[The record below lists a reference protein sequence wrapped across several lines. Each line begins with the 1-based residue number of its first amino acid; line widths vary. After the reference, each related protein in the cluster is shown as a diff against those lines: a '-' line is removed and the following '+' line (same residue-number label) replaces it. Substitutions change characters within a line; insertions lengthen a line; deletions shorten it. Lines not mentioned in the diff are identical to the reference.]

1 MLNIKTTHKPIKNYY
16 AELKQFTKLGAQHE
30 GAVRVAFQTLLQYY
44 CGQRN
49 LTLICEK
56 TRTTPNGNHIRID
69 GEIVTDFGLIFGHWE
84 AKDLLDDLPAEA
96 QGKFATGYPAKNII
110 FQTPHRAI
118 LYQNGALAL
127 DVDITEPR
135 DLIQLLETFFA
146 YTEENLAE
154 WDAAVN
160 TFQDTIPQLGAKLEA
175 LIQTERQNTPEFRE
189 AFAHFHQ
196 QCRDAINPNLAE
208 TEVERMLAQHL
219 LTERIFR
226 TVFDNPDFTNRNII
240 AREIEKVIRVLTQHA
255 LNRNQFLKSL
265 DGFYEAVE
273 NTARTLTDYSQKQEF
288 LNTLYQRFFQDFSV
302 KDADRHG
309 VVYTP
314 QPIVDFMVNSVQHL
328 LKTHFGKSLADT
340 GVHIIDPFVGTGN
353 FIVRLM
359 QDIPGIALDKKYK
372 GELHCNEVM
381 LLPYYI
387 ATMNIEHA
395 YFEKM
400 GRYEPFKHICFVD
413 TFDTFGLMDAPN
425 QTGEFAYFTPENTL
439 RVREQKD
446 TPMFVVIGNPPYNAG
461 QQNEN
466 DNNQNRQH
474 EAVDNRVRATY
485 VAASTAQLKN
495 KLYDPYVKSLRW
507 ASDKIGP
514 EGIIALITNNSF
526 IEAKQFDGLRQCLA
540 EEFDT
545 LYLLDLGGN
554 IERKRHPGD
563 SNVFGIK
570 VGVSINLFVKTGENR
585 EGKARL
591 LYHDAT
597 AELSKSDT
605 FQFLEETAHVGNV
618 KWRELQP
625 NARQMWL
632 TEGLCSDFETLL
644 PMGTKAAKAAK
655 GDVEG
660 TLFKTYSLGVI
671 TARDAWAYHFHQ
683 ETLAANMARMIEFY
697 NAETSRWERRTDRQI
712 AVNNFVNTERAQIK
726 WTDRLKAALE
736 KGTRVEFSPEKIRT
750 SLYRPFTKMHLY
762 FDRLMNQRVYVMPSI
777 FPTSEMENRVIC
789 VTGPGSSQPSH
800 VLMTDVIPN
809 VHLTGDSQCFPF
821 YVYDEDG
828 TNRRENITDW
838 ALGHFRTHYGDE
850 TISKWD
856 IFHYNYALLHH
867 PEYRETY
874 QVNLKHDL
882 PHLPFAPDFW
892 GFVNIGRQLADL
904 HVNYEALDVMPKL
917 IETPPLNWHVE
928 KMELSADKTQLH
940 YNDSL
945 TVVDIPAAVFD
956 YRLGR
961 RSALEWLIDRYRVKP
976 DPNGSGIVS
985 DPNGADAQYIVR
997 LVGQVMHV
1005 SQETVRLV
1013 GELPPLLASD
1023 EERPPSP

>member
-1 MLNIKTTHKPIKNYY
+1 MLNIKPTHKPITTYY
-16 AELKQFTKLGAQHE
+16 AELRQYTNLGAQHE
-30 GAVRVAFQTLLQYY
+30 GAVRVAFQNLLQHYATLR
-44 CGQRN
+44 G

-56 TRTTPNGNHIRID
+56 TRTTPNGNNIRID

-84 AKDLLDDLPAEA
+84 AKDLLDELSTEA
-96 QGKFATGYPAKNII
+96 QQKLTTGYPAKNII

-118 LYQNGALAL
+118 LYQNGALVL
-127 DVDITEPR
+127 DLDITER
-135 DLIQLLETFFA
+135 QNLIHLLQTFFA

-154 WDAAVN
+154 WDAAVD
-160 TFQDTIPQLGAKLEA
+160 TFQDTIPELGAKLET
-175 LIQTERQNTPEFRE
+175 LIQTERQNTAAFRE

-208 TEVERMLAQHL
+208 AEVERMLAQHL
-219 LTERIFR
+219 MTERIFR
-226 TVFDNPDFTNRNII
+226 TVFNNPDFTRRNII
-240 AREIEKVIRVLTQHA
+240 AREIETVIDVLTRYA
-255 LNRNQFLKSL
+255 FDRDQFFRDLKP
-265 DGFYEAVE
+265 FYDAIE
-273 NTARTLTDYSQKQEF
+273 NTARTLTDFSQKQDF
-288 LNTLYQRFFQDFSV
+288 LNTLYQRFFQDFST

-314 QPIVDFMVNSVQHL
+314 QPIVDFMVTSVQHL

-387 ATMNIEHA
+387 ASMNIEHA
-395 YFEKM
+395 YYEKM

-425 QTGEFAYFTPENTL
+425 QTGHFAFLTAENTL
-439 RVREQKD
+439 RVQEQKD
-446 TPMFVVIGNPPYNAG
+446 TPMFVVIGNPPYNAR
-461 QQNEN
+461 QANEN
-466 DNNQNRQH
+466 DNNQNRPH
-474 EAVDNRVRATY
+474 EAVDNRVRDTY
-485 VAASTAQLKN
+485 VAASHAQTRN
-495 KLYDPYVKSLRW
+495 KVYDPYVKSLRW

-514 EGIIALITNNSF
+514 EGIIAFITNNSF
-526 IEAKQFDGLRQCLA
+526 IDARQFDGLRQCLV

-545 LYLLDLGGN
+545 LYLLNLGGN
-554 IERKRHPGD
+554 IRKGQPGD
-563 SNVFGIK
+563 SNVFGIQ
-570 VGVSINLFVKTGENR
+570 VGVSINFLVKTKKHTG
-585 EGKARL
+585 ASQI
-591 LYHDAT
+591 LYNEET
-597 AELSKSDT
+597 AEVPKERT
-605 FQFLEETAHVGNV
+605 FQFLADCAHVGNV
-618 KWRELQP
+618 TWRELQP

-632 TEGLCSDFETLL
+632 TEGLRDDFETFI

-655 GDVEG
+655 GETEG

-671 TARDAWAYHFHQ
+671 TSRDAWVYNFK
-683 ETLAANMARMIEFY
+683 ETALKENMTRMIEFY
-697 NAETSRWERRTDRQI
+697 NAEVGRWERRTDLQI
-712 AVNNFVNTERAQIK
+712 SVNDFVNTDRTNIK

-736 KGTRVEFSPEKIRT
+736 KGTQVEFSPEKIRA
-750 SLYRPFTKMHLY
+750 SLERPFTKKHLY

-777 FPTSEMENRVIC
+777 FPTSEAEQENRVLC
-789 VTGPGSSQPSH
+789 VKAPGSHHPFH
-800 VLMTDVIPN
+800 VLMTDVIPD

-821 YVYDEDG
+821 YTYDEDG

-838 ALGHFRTHYGDE
+838 ALSQFRAHYADD
-850 TISKWD
+850 TITKWD

-882 PHLPFAPDFW
+882 PHIPLAPDFW
-892 GFVNIGRQLADL
+892 RFVEIGRQLADL
-904 HVNYEALDVMPKL
+904 HVNYETLDVLPNL
-917 IETPPLNWHVE
+917 IETPPLNWRVE
-928 KMELSADKTQLH
+928 KMALSKDKTSLR
-940 YNDSL
+940 YNESL
-945 TVVDIPAAVFD
+945 TVADIPPEVFD
-956 YRLGR
+956 YRLGT

-976 DPNGSGIVS
+976 DPNGSGIVA

-1005 SQETVRLV
+1005 SVETVRLV
-1013 GELPPLLASD
+1013 GELPRLFS
-1023 EERPPSP
+1023 

>member
-1 MLNIKTTHKPIKNYY
+1 MLNIKPTHKPITTYY
-16 AELKQFTKLGAQHE
+16 AELRQYTKLGAQHE
-30 GAVRVAFQTLLQYY
+30 GAVRVAFQNLLQHYATLR
-44 CGQRN
+44 G

-84 AKDLLDDLPAEA
+84 AKDLLDELPTEA
-96 QGKFATGYPAKNII
+96 QQKLTTGYPAKNII

-118 LYQNGALAL
+118 LYQNGTLVL
-127 DVDITEPR
+127 DLDITER
-135 DLIQLLETFFA
+135 QNLIHLLQTFFA

-154 WDAAVN
+154 WDAAVD
-160 TFQDTIPQLGAKLEA
+160 TFQDTIPELGARLET
-175 LIQTERQNTPEFRE
+175 LIQTERQHTPAFRE

-208 TEVERMLAQHL
+208 AEVERMLAQHL
-219 LTERIFR
+219 MTERIFA
-226 TVFDNPDFTNRNII
+226 TVFNNRDFTRRNII
-240 AREIEKVIRVLTQHA
+240 AREIETVIDVLTQYA
-255 LNRNQFLKSL
+255 FDR
-265 DGFYEAVE
+265 DGFFKDLNPFYAAVE
-273 NTARTLTDYSQKQEF
+273 RTAANLTDFSQKQEF

-314 QPIVDFMVNSVQHL
+314 QPIVDFMVNSVQHI

-387 ATMNIEHA
+387 ASMNIEHA
-395 YFEKM
+395 YYEKM

-425 QTGEFAYFTPENTL
+425 QTGNFAFLTAENTL
-439 RVREQKD
+439 RVQEQKD

-461 QQNEN
+461 QANEN
-466 DNNQNRQH
+466 DNNKNRPH

-485 VAASTAQLKN
+485 AAASTAQLKN

-526 IEAKQFDGLRQCLA
+526 LDAEMFDGMRQCLV

-545 LYLLDLGGN
+545 LYLLNLGGN
-554 IERKRHPGD
+554 IRKGQPGD
-563 SNVFGIK
+563 SNVFGIQ
-570 VGVSINLFVKTGENR
+570 VGVSINFLVKTGQPR
-585 EGKARL
+585 EGKARIC
-591 LYHDAT
+591 YNDET
-597 AELSKSDT
+597 AEVPKERT
-605 FQFLEETAHVGNV
+605 FQFLAERAHVGNV
-618 KWRELQP
+618 TWRELQP

-632 TEGLCSDFETLL
+632 TEGLRPEFDTFL
-644 PMGTKAAKAAK
+644 PMGTKAAKASKDSA
-655 GDVEG
+655 VG
-660 TLFKTYSLGVI
+660 TIFKDYRLGI
-671 TARDAWAYHFHQ
+671 STNRDAWVYNFQPASLEENIHRTLRAYNLCVLEWQ
-683 ETLAANMARMIEFY
+683 ETASQSGITVDEFAAQH
-697 NAETSRWERRTDRQI
+697 TCD
-712 AVNNFVNTERAQIK
+712 IK
-726 WTDRLKAALE
+726 WSRDLKAKLKRGRRA
-736 KGTRVEFSPEKIRT
+736 EFAASKLRT
-750 SLYRPFTKMHLY
+750 SLYRPFTKAHLF
-762 FDRLMNQRVYVMPSI
+762 FDSVLTDRIAGFPQI
-777 FPTSEMENRVIC
+777 FPTPETEQENRVIC
-789 VTGPGSSQPSH
+789 VPSTGAR
-800 VLMTDVIPN
+800 TDFWCFLSNVIPN
-809 VHLTGDSQCFPF
+809 LTLTGTDGNQCFPF
-821 YVYDEDG
+821 YLYDEDG
-828 TNRRENITDW
+828 SNRRENITDW
-838 ALGHFRTHYGDE
+838 ALSHFRAHYADE
-850 TISKWD
+850 TITKWD

-882 PHLPFAPDFW
+882 PHIPFAPEFW
-892 GFVNIGRQLADL
+892 EFVEIGRALADL
-904 HVNYEALDVMPKL
+904 HVNYETLDVLPNL

-928 KMELSADKTQLH
+928 KMALSKDKTSLR
-940 YNDSL
+940 YNESL
-945 TVVDIPAAVFD
+945 TVVDIPSEVFD
-956 YRLGR
+956 YRLGT

-976 DPNGSGIVS
+976 DPNGSGIIA
-985 DPNGADAQYIVR
+985 DPNVEDAQYIVR

-1005 SQETVRLV
+1005 SVKTVRLV
-1013 GELPPLLASD
+1013 GELSPLFS
-1023 EERPPSP
+1023 

>member
-1 MLNIKTTHKPIKNYY
+1 MLNIKPTHKPITTYY
-16 AELKQFTKLGAQHE
+16 AELRQYTKLGAQHE
-30 GAVRVAFQTLLQYY
+30 GAVRVAFQNLLQHYATLR
-44 CGQRN
+44 G

-84 AKDLLDDLPAEA
+84 AKDLLDELSAET
-96 QGKFATGYPAKNII
+96 QQKLTTGYPAKNII

-118 LYQNGALAL
+118 LYQNGALVL
-127 DVDITEPR
+127 DLDITDR
-135 DLIQLLETFFA
+135 QNLIHLLQTFFA

-160 TFQDTIPQLGAKLEA
+160 TFQDTIPELGARLET
-175 LIQTERQNTPEFRE
+175 LIQTERQNTPAFRE

-208 TEVERMLAQHL
+208 AEVERMLAQHL
-219 LTERIFR
+219 MTERIFR
-226 TVFDNPDFTNRNII
+226 TVFDNPDFTRRNVI
-240 AREIEKVIRVLTQHA
+240 AREIEKVIDVLTQHA
-255 LNRNQFLKSL
+255 LNRTQFFRELQP
-265 DGFYEAVE
+265 FYEAIE
-273 NTARTLTDYSQKQEF
+273 KTASTLTDVSQKQDF

-314 QPIVDFMVNSVQHL
+314 QPIVDFMVNSVQHI

-387 ATMNIEHA
+387 ASMNIEHA
-395 YFEKM
+395 YYEKM

-425 QTGEFAYFTPENTL
+425 QTGNFTFLTAENTL
-439 RVREQKD
+439 RVQEQKD

-461 QQNEN
+461 QANEN
-466 DNNQNRQH
+466 DNNQNRPH

-485 VAASTAQLKN
+485 AAASSAQMKN

-526 IEAKQFDGLRQCLA
+526 IDAKQFDGLRQCLA

-545 LYLLDLGGN
+545 LYLLNLGGN
-554 IERKRHPGD
+554 IRKGQPGD
-563 SNVFGIK
+563 SNVFGIQ
-570 VGVSINLFVKTGENR
+570 VGVSINFLVKTGQPR
-585 EGKARL
+585 EGKARIC
-591 LYHDAT
+591 YNDET
-597 AELSKSDT
+597 AEVRKERT
-605 FQFLEETAHVGNV
+605 FQFLADCAHVGNV
-618 KWRELQP
+618 TWRELQP

-632 TEGLCSDFETLL
+632 TEGLRDDFETFI
-644 PMGTKAAKAAK
+644 PMGTKAAKATK
-655 GDVEG
+655 GEAEG
-660 TLFKTYSLGVI
+660 TIFKTYSLGAS
-671 TARDAWAYHFHQ
+671 TNRDAWAYDFSP
-683 ETLAANMARMIEFY
+683 EKLTENMTRMIEFY

-712 AVNNFVNTERAQIK
+712 SVNDFVSPERRKIK
-726 WTDRLKAALE
+726 WTARLKAAVE
-736 KGTRVEFSPEKIRT
+736 KGTQVEFSPEKIRL
-750 SLYRPFTKMHLY
+750 SLYRPFTKSHLY
-762 FDRLMNQRVYVMPSI
+762 FDRLMNQRVHVFPSI
-777 FPTSEMENRVIC
+777 FPTPETEQENRVIC
-789 VTGPGSSQPSH
+789 VSGIASNKPFQTLI
-800 VLMTDVIPN
+800 VDKIPCID
-809 VHLTGDSQCFPF
+809 LLEKTQCFPF
-821 YVYDEDG
+821 YLYDEDG

-838 ALGHFRTHYGDE
+838 ALSHFRAHYVND
-850 TISKWD
+850 TITKWD
-856 IFHYNYALLHH
+856 IFHYTYAVLHH

-882 PHLPFAPDFW
+882 PHIPFAPEFW
-892 GFVNIGRQLADL
+892 QFVEIGRALADL
-904 HVNYEALDVMPKL
+904 HVNYEDFDVMPKVV
-917 IETPPLNWHVE
+917 ETPPLNWRVE
-928 KMELSADKTQLH
+928 KMTLSKDKTSLR
-940 YNDSL
+940 YNESL
-945 TVVDIPAAVFD
+945 TVADIPSEVFD
-956 YRLGR
+956 YRLGT
-961 RSALEWLIDRYRVKP
+961 RSALEWIIDRYRVKP
-976 DPNGSGIVS
+976 DPNGSGIVA
-985 DPNGADAQYIVR
+985 DPNGVDAQYIVR

-1005 SQETVRLV
+1005 SVETVRLV
-1013 GELPPLLASD
+1013 GELSPLF
-1023 EERPPSP
+1023 P

>member
-1 MLNIKTTHKPIKNYY
+1 MLNIKPTHKPIQNYY
-16 AELKQFTKLGAQHE
+16 AELKQLANLGAQHE
-30 GAVRVAFQTLLQYY
+30 GAVRVAFQNLLQHYATLR
-44 CGQRN
+44 G

-84 AKDLLDDLPAEA
+84 AKDLLDELPTEA
-96 QGKFATGYPAKNII
+96 QQKLTTGYPAKNII

-118 LYQNGALAL
+118 LYQNGALVL
-127 DVDITEPR
+127 DLDITER
-135 DLIQLLETFFA
+135 QNLIHLLQTFFA

-160 TFQDTIPQLGAKLEA
+160 TFQDTIPELGAKLEA
-175 LIQTERQNTPEFRE
+175 LIQTERQNTAAFRE

-196 QCRDAINPNLAE
+196 QCQDAINPNLAE
-208 TEVERMLAQHL
+208 AEVERMLAQHL
-219 LTERIFR
+219 MTERIFR
-226 TVFDNPDFTNRNII
+226 TVFDNPDFTRRNVI
-240 AREIEKVIRVLTQHA
+240 AREIEKVIDVLTQHA
-255 LNRNQFLKSL
+255 LNRTQFFRELQP
-265 DGFYEAVE
+265 FYEAIE
-273 NTARTLTDYSQKQEF
+273 KTASTLTDVSQKQDF

-314 QPIVDFMVNSVQHL
+314 QPIVDFIVNSVQHI

-387 ATMNIEHA
+387 ASMNIEHA
-395 YFEKM
+395 YYEKM

-425 QTGEFAYFTPENTL
+425 QTGHFTFLTAENTL
-439 RVREQKD
+439 RVEEQKK
-446 TPMFVVIGNPPYNAG
+446 TPMFVVIGNPPYNAS
-461 QQNEN
+461 QANEN
-466 DNNQNRQH
+466 DNNKNRPH

-485 VAASTAQLKN
+485 AAASSAQMKN

-526 IEAKQFDGLRQCLA
+526 IDARQFDGLRQCLV

-545 LYLLDLGGN
+545 LYLLNLGGN
-554 IERKRHPGD
+554 IRKGQPGD
-563 SNVFGIK
+563 SNVFGIQ
-570 VGVSINLFVKTGENR
+570 VGVSINFLVKTKKHTG
-585 EGKARL
+585 ASQI
-591 LYHDAT
+591 LYNDET
-597 AELSKSDT
+597 AEVPKERT
-605 FQFLEETAHVGNV
+605 FQFLADCAHVGNV
-618 KWRELQP
+618 TWRELQP

-632 TEGLCSDFETLL
+632 TEGLRDDFETFI

-655 GDVEG
+655 GEAEG
-660 TLFKTYSLGVI
+660 TIFKTYSLGVS
-671 TARDAWAYHFHQ
+671 TNRDAWAYDFSP
-683 ETLAANMARMIEFY
+683 EKLTENMTRMIEFY

-712 AVNNFVNTERAQIK
+712 SINDFVSQERRKIK
-726 WTDRLKAALE
+726 WTARLKAAVE
-736 KGTRVEFSPEKIRT
+736 KGTQVEFSPEKIRL
-750 SLYRPFTKMHLY
+750 SLYRPFTKSHLY
-762 FDRLMNQRVYVMPSI
+762 FDRLMNQRVHVFPSI
-777 FPTSEMENRVIC
+777 FPTPETEQENRVLC
-789 VTGPGSSQPSH
+789 VKAPGSHHPFH
-800 VLMTDVIPN
+800 VLMTDVIPDL
-809 VHLTGDSQCFPF
+809 HFTGDSQCFPF
-821 YVYDEDG
+821 YTYDEDG

-838 ALGHFRTHYGDE
+838 ALSHFRAHYADD
-850 TISKWD
+850 TITKWD

-882 PHLPFAPDFW
+882 PHIPFAPEFW
-892 GFVNIGRQLADL
+892 RFVEIGRALADL
-904 HVNYEALDVMPKL
+904 HVNYETLDVMPKVV
-917 IETPPLNWHVE
+917 ETPPLNWRVE
-928 KMELSADKTQLH
+928 KMALSKDKTSLR
-940 YNDSL
+940 YNESL
-945 TVVDIPAAVFD
+945 TVTDIPPEVFD
-956 YRLGR
+956 YRLGT

-976 DPNGSGIVS
+976 DPNGSGIIA
-985 DPNGADAQYIVR
+985 DPNVEDAQYIVR

-1005 SQETVRLV
+1005 SVETVRLV
-1013 GELPPLLASD
+1013 GELPRLFS
-1023 EERPPSP
+1023 

>member
-1 MLNIKTTHKPIKNYY
+1 MLNIKPTHKPIKNYY

-30 GAVRVAFQTLLQYY
+30 GAVRVAFQNLLQHYATLR
-44 CGQRN
+44 G

-84 AKDLLDDLPAEA
+84 AKDLLDNLPAEA
-96 QGKFATGYPAKNII
+96 QLKFATGYPAKNII

-118 LYQNGALAL
+118 LYQNGALVL
-127 DVDITEPR
+127 DLGITEPR
-135 DLIQLLETFFA
+135 DLIQLLEAFFA

-154 WDAAVN
+154 WDAAVE

-208 TEVERMLAQHL
+208 AEVERMLAQHL
-219 LTERIFR
+219 MTERIFA
-226 TVFDNPDFTNRNII
+226 TVFNNRDFIHRNII
-240 AREIEKVIRVLTQHA
+240 AHEIEKVIRVLTQHA

-273 NTARTLTDYSQKQEF
+273 NTARTLTDYSQKQDF

-425 QTGEFAYFTPENTL
+425 QTGEFAYFTPENTM
-439 RVREQKD
+439 RVREQKE
-446 TPMFVVIGNPPYNAG
+446 TPMFVVIGNPPYNAS
-461 QQNEN
+461 QSNEN
-466 DNNQNRQH
+466 DNNKNRPH

-485 VAASTAQLKN
+485 VAASTAQLNN
-495 KLYDPYVKSLRW
+495 KVYDPYIKSLRW

-514 EGIIALITNNSF
+514 EGMIVFVTNNSF
-526 IEAKQFDGLRQCLA
+526 IDGRMFDGLRQCLA
-540 EEFDT
+540 EEFDV
-545 LYLLDLGGN
+545 LHILDLGGN
-554 IERKRHPGD
+554 MRKGQPGTA
-563 SNVFGIK
+563 NVFGIT
-570 VGVSINLFVKTGENR
+570 VGVSINLLVKTKGPR
-585 EGKARL
+585 QGPARI
-591 LYHDAT
+591 LYSDA
-597 AELSKSDT
+597 AAALPKERT
-605 FQFLEETAHVGNV
+605 FQFLSDCAHVGNV
-618 KWRELQP
+618 KWREIQP

-632 TEGLCSDFETLL
+632 TEGLRSDFETLL
-644 PMGTKAAKAAK
+644 PMGTKAAKASKEMTTGAI
-655 GDVEG
+655 
-660 TLFKTYSLGVI
+660 FKDYRLGI
-671 TARDAWAYHFHQ
+671 STNRDAWLYHFNRALCV
-683 ETLAANMARMIEFY
+683 ENVKRTIDVY
-697 NAETSRWERRTDRQI
+697 NLEILRWEQTAQNQNIDD
-712 AVNNFVNTERAQIK
+712 FVLADATQIK
-726 WTDRLKAALE
+726 WSRDLKAKLKRGRLA
-736 KGTRVEFSPEKIRT
+736 EFAESKMRT
-750 SLYRPFTKMHLY
+750 SLYRPFAKKHLF
-762 FDRLMNQRVYVMPSI
+762 FDSVLCDIMSRFYSI
-777 FPTSEMENRVIC
+777 FPTPETEQENRVIC
-789 VTGPGSSQPSH
+789 VPSIGAR
-800 VLMTDVIPN
+800 TDFWCFLSNVIPN
-809 VHLTGDSQCFPF
+809 LTLTGSDGNQCFPF
-821 YVYDEDG
+821 YTYDEDG

-838 ALGHFRTHYGDE
+838 ALSHFRAHYADD
-850 TISKWD
+850 TITKWD
-856 IFHYNYALLHH
+856 IFHYNYAILHH

-892 GFVNIGRQLADL
+892 GFVEIGRQLADM
-904 HVNYEALDVMPKL
+904 HVNYETLDVMPNL
-917 IETPPLNWHVE
+917 IETPPLNWRVE
-928 KMELSADKTQLH
+928 KMELSADKTQLC

-945 TVVDIPAAVFD
+945 TVVDIPPAVFD

-997 LVGQVMHV
+997 LIGQVMHV

-1013 GELPPLLASD
+1013 GELPPLLA
-1023 EERPPSP
+1023 

>member
-1 MLNIKTTHKPIKNYY
+1 MLNIKPTHKPIKNYY
-16 AELKQFTKLGAQHE
+16 AELKQFTTLGAQHE
-30 GAVRVAFQTLLQYY
+30 GAVRVAFQNLLQHYATLR
-44 CGQRN
+44 G

-96 QGKFATGYPAKNII
+96 QLKFATGYPAKNII

-118 LYQNGALAL
+118 LYQNGTLVL
-127 DVDITEPR
+127 DLDITEPR
-135 DLIQLLETFFA
+135 DLIQLLEAFFT

-219 LTERIFR
+219 MTERIFR
-226 TVFDNPDFTNRNII
+226 TVFDNPDFTRRNVI
-240 AREIEKVIRVLTQHA
+240 ASEIEKVIDVLTREA
-255 LNRNQFLKSL
+255 LNRSQFFSELKP
-265 DGFYEAVE
+265 FYDAIEK
-273 NTARTLTDYSQKQEF
+273 TASTLSDFSQKQDF

-328 LKTHFGKSLADT
+328 LKTHFGKSLSDT

-372 GELHCNEVM
+372 DELHCNEVM

-425 QTGEFAYFTPENTL
+425 QTGEFAYFTPENTI
-439 RVREQKD
+439 RVREQKE
-446 TPMFVVIGNPPYNAG
+446 TPMFVVIGNPPYNAS
-461 QQNEN
+461 QSNEN
-466 DNNQNRQH
+466 DNNKNRPH

-485 VAASTAQLKN
+485 VAASTAQLNN
-495 KLYDPYVKSLRW
+495 KVYDPYVKSLRW
-507 ASDKIGP
+507 ASDKIR
-514 EGIIALITNNSF
+514 EAGIIAVITNNSF
-526 IEAKQFDGLRQCLA
+526 IDAKQFDGMRQCLA
-540 EEFDT
+540 EEFDM
-545 LYLLDLGGN
+545 LHILDLGGN
-554 IERKRHPGD
+554 IRKGQPGN
-563 SNVFGIK
+563 SNVFGITI
-570 VGVSINLFVKTGENR
+570 GVSINFFVKTGQPR
-585 EGKARL
+585 EGSSRI
-591 LYHDAT
+591 LY
-597 AELSKSDT
+597 SDEAAALPKERT
-605 FQFLEETAHVGNV
+605 FQFLAENAHVGNL
-618 KWRELQP
+618 KWQQIQP

-632 TEGLCSDFETLL
+632 TDGFAADFDTFIPL
-644 PMGTKAAKAAK
+644 GTKAAKAAK
-655 GDVEG
+655 GEVAG
-660 TLFKTYSLGVI
+660 TIFKTFSLGVS
-671 TARDAWAYHFHQ
+671 TNRDAWVYNLNPQQLAKNVQRTIRAYNLCVLEWH
-683 ETLAANMARMIEFY
+683 EAASQLGITVDEF
-697 NAETSRWERRTDRQI
+697 AAKHTRD
-712 AVNNFVNTERAQIK
+712 IK
-726 WTDRLKAALE
+726 WSRDLKAKLKRGRRA
-736 KGTRVEFSPEKIRT
+736 EFADSKLRT
-750 SLYRPFTKMHLY
+750 SLYRPFTKAHLF
-762 FDRLMNQRVYVMPSI
+762 FDEVISDRVSAFRPI
-777 FPTSEMENRVIC
+777 FPTLETEQENRVLC
-789 VTGPGSSQPSH
+789 VNLTQERPFTC
-800 VLMTDVIPN
+800 LMANCIPN
-809 VHLTGDSQCFPF
+809 LIMTGGFGSPTQCFPF
-821 YVYDEDG
+821 YTYDEDG

-838 ALGHFRTHYGDE
+838 ALSHFRAHYDDD
-850 TISKWD
+850 TITKWD
-856 IFHYNYALLHH
+856 IFHYNYAVLHH

-882 PHLPFAPDFW
+882 PHLPFTPDFW
-892 GFVNIGRQLADL
+892 GFVDIGRALADL
-904 HVNYEALDVMPKL
+904 HVNYETLDVMPNL
-917 IETPPLNWHVE
+917 IETPPLNWRVE
-928 KMELSADKTQLH
+928 KMELSTDKTQLR

-945 TVVDIPAAVFD
+945 TVVDIPPEVFE

-976 DPNGSGIVS
+976 DPNGSGLVS
-985 DPNGADAQYIVR
+985 DPNGSDAQYIVR

-1005 SQETVRLV
+1005 SQETVRLI
-1013 GELPPLLASD
+1013 GELPRLA
-1023 EERPPSP
+1023 

>member
-1 MLNIKTTHKPIKNYY
+1 MLNIKPTHKPIQNYY
-16 AELKQFTKLGAQHE
+16 AELKQLANLGAQHE
-30 GAVRVAFQTLLQYY
+30 GAVRVAFQNLLQHYATLR
-44 CGQRN
+44 G

-84 AKDLLDDLPAEA
+84 AKDLLDELPTEA
-96 QGKFATGYPAKNII
+96 QQKLTTGYPAKNII

-118 LYQNGALAL
+118 LYQNGALVL
-127 DVDITEPR
+127 DLDITER
-135 DLIQLLETFFA
+135 QNLIHLLQTFFA

-154 WDAAVN
+154 WDAAVD
-160 TFQDTIPQLGAKLEA
+160 TFQDTIPELGAKLET
-175 LIQTERQNTPEFRE
+175 LIRTERQNTAAFRE

-208 TEVERMLAQHL
+208 AEVERMLAQHL
-219 LTERIFR
+219 MTERIFR
-226 TVFDNPDFTNRNII
+226 TVFDNPDFTRRNVI
-240 AREIEKVIRVLTQHA
+240 AREIEKVIDVLTQHA
-255 LNRNQFLKSL
+255 LNRTQFFRELQP
-265 DGFYEAVE
+265 FYEAIE
-273 NTARTLTDYSQKQEF
+273 KTASTLTDVSQKQDF

-314 QPIVDFMVNSVQHL
+314 QPIVDFMVNSVQHI

-387 ATMNIEHA
+387 ASMNIEHA
-395 YFEKM
+395 YYEKM

-425 QTGEFAYFTPENTL
+425 QTGHFAFLTAENTL
-439 RVREQKD
+439 RVEEQKD

-461 QQNEN
+461 QANEN
-466 DNNQNRQH
+466 DNNQNRPH

-485 VAASTAQLKN
+485 AAASSAQMKN

-526 IEAKQFDGLRQCLA
+526 IDAKQFDGLRQCLA

-545 LYLLDLGGN
+545 LYLLNLGGN
-554 IERKRHPGD
+554 IRKGQPGD
-563 SNVFGIK
+563 SNVFGIQ
-570 VGVSINLFVKTGENR
+570 VGVSINFLVKTKKHTG
-585 EGKARL
+585 ASQI
-591 LYHDAT
+591 LYNDET
-597 AELSKSDT
+597 AEVPKERT
-605 FQFLEETAHVGNV
+605 FQFLADCAHVGNV
-618 KWRELQP
+618 TWRKIQP

-632 TEGLCSDFETLL
+632 TEGLRDDFETFI

-655 GDVEG
+655 GEAEG
-660 TLFKTYSLGVI
+660 TIFKTYGLGVS
-671 TARDAWAYHFHQ
+671 TNRDAWAYDFSP
-683 ETLAANMARMIEFY
+683 EKLTENMTRMIEFY

-712 AVNNFVNTERAQIK
+712 SVNDFVSQERRKIK
-726 WTDRLKAALE
+726 WTPRLKAAVE
-736 KGTRVEFSPEKIRT
+736 KGTQVEFSPEKIRL
-750 SLYRPFTKMHLY
+750 SLYRPFTKSHLY
-762 FDRLMNQRVYVMPSI
+762 FDRLMNSRVYVFPSI
-777 FPTSEMENRVIC
+777 FPTPETEQENRVIC
-789 VTGPGSSQPSH
+789 VSGTASNKPFQTLI
-800 VLMTDVIPN
+800 VDKIPCID
-809 VHLTGDSQCFPF
+809 LLEKTQCFPF
-821 YVYDEDG
+821 YLYDEDG

-838 ALGHFRTHYGDE
+838 ALSQFRAHYTDD
-850 TISKWD
+850 TITKWD

-882 PHLPFAPDFW
+882 PHLPFAPEFW
-892 GFVNIGRQLADL
+892 RFVEIGRALADL
-904 HVNYEALDVMPKL
+904 HVNYEQLDVLPNL

-928 KMELSADKTQLH
+928 KMALSKDKTSLR
-940 YNDSL
+940 YNESL
-945 TVVDIPAAVFD
+945 TVADIPPEVFD
-956 YRLGR
+956 YRLGT

-976 DPNGSGIVS
+976 DPNGSGIIA
-985 DPNGADAQYIVR
+985 DPNVEDAQYIVR

-1005 SQETVRLV
+1005 SVETVRLV
-1013 GELPPLLASD
+1013 GELPPRLA
-1023 EERPPSP
+1023 

>member
-1 MLNIKTTHKPIKNYY
+1 MLNIKPTHKPITTYY
-16 AELKQFTKLGAQHE
+16 AELRQYTKLGAQHE
-30 GAVRVAFQTLLQYY
+30 GAVRVAFQNLLQHYATLR
-44 CGQRN
+44 G

-56 TRTTPNGNHIRID
+56 TRTTPNGNNIRID

-84 AKDLLDDLPAEA
+84 AKDLLDELPTEA
-96 QGKFATGYPAKNII
+96 QQKLTTGYPAKNII

-118 LYQNGALAL
+118 LYQNGALVL
-127 DVDITEPR
+127 DLDITER
-135 DLIQLLETFFA
+135 QNLIHLLQTFFA

-160 TFQDTIPQLGAKLEA
+160 TFQDTIPELGAKLET
-175 LIQTERQNTPEFRE
+175 LIQTERQNTAAFRE

-208 TEVERMLAQHL
+208 AEVERMLAQHL
-219 LTERIFR
+219 MTERIFR
-226 TVFDNPDFTNRNII
+226 TVFDNPDFTHRNII
-240 AREIEKVIRVLTQHA
+240 AREIENVIRVLTQHA
-255 LNRNQFLKSL
+255 LNRNQFFRELQP
-265 DGFYEAVE
+265 FYEAIE
-273 NTARTLTDYSQKQEF
+273 KTASTLTDFSQKQDF

-314 QPIVDFMVNSVQHL
+314 QPIVDFMVNSVQHI

-387 ATMNIEHA
+387 ASMNIEHA
-395 YFEKM
+395 YYEKM

-425 QTGEFAYFTPENTL
+425 QTGEFAFLTAENTL
-439 RVREQKD
+439 RVEEQKD
-446 TPMFVVIGNPPYNAG
+446 TPMFVVIGNPPYNAS
-461 QQNEN
+461 QANEN
-466 DNNQNRQH
+466 DNNKNRPH

-485 VAASTAQLKN
+485 AAASSAQLKN

-526 IEAKQFDGLRQCLA
+526 IDAKQFDGLRQCLA
-540 EEFDT
+540 EEFDA

-554 IERKRHPGD
+554 IRKGQPGNA
-563 SNVFGIK
+563 NVFGIT
-570 VGVSINLFVKTGENR
+570 VGVSINLLVKTKGSR
-585 EGKARL
+585 QGPARI
-591 LYHDAT
+591 LYNDEA
-597 AELSKSDT
+597 AALPKERT
-605 FQFLEETAHVGNV
+605 FQFLADCAHIGNV

-632 TEGLCSDFETLL
+632 TEGLRADFDTFI

-655 GDVEG
+655 GAAEG
-660 TLFKTYSLGVI
+660 TLFKTYSLGVV
-671 TARDAWAYHFHQ
+671 TNRDAWVYNFN
-683 ETLAANMARMIEFY
+683 ETAVKENMTRMIEFY

-712 AVNNFVNTERAQIK
+712 SVNDFVNTDRTKIK
-726 WTDRLKAALE
+726 WTDRLKAAVE
-736 KGTRVEFSPEKIRT
+736 KGTQVEFSPEKIRT
-750 SLYRPFTKMHLY
+750 ALYRPFTKKHLY
-762 FDRLMNQRVYVMPSI
+762 FDRLMNQSVYVMPSI
-777 FPTSEMENRVIC
+777 FPKSDVEQENRVLC
-789 VTGPGSSQPSH
+789 VNLTQERPFTCLMANCIPSNVMAGGFGSS
-800 VLMTDVIPN
+800 T
-809 VHLTGDSQCFPF
+809 QCFPF
-821 YVYDEDG
+821 YTYNEDG

-838 ALGHFRTHYGDE
+838 ALSHFRAHYADE
-850 TISKWD
+850 RITKWD
-856 IFHYNYALLHH
+856 IFHYNYAILHH

-882 PHLPFAPDFW
+882 PHIPFAPDFW
-892 GFVNIGRQLADL
+892 QFVEIGRALAEL
-904 HVNYEALDVMPKL
+904 HVNYETLDVLPNL
-917 IETPPLNWHVE
+917 IETPPLNWRVE
-928 KMELSADKTQLH
+928 KMALSADKTQLR

-945 TVVDIPAAVFD
+945 TVVDIPPAVFD
-956 YRLGR
+956 YRLGT

-976 DPNGSGIVS
+976 DPNGSGIIA
-985 DPNGADAQYIVR
+985 DPNGVDAQYIVR

-1005 SQETVRLV
+1005 SVETVRLIA
-1013 GELPPLLASD
+1013 ELPPLS
-1023 EERPPSP
+1023 S

>member
-1 MLNIKTTHKPIKNYY
+1 MLNIKPTHKPVTTYY
-16 AELKQFTKLGAQHE
+16 AELRQYTNLGAQHE
-30 GAVRVAFQTLLQYY
+30 GAVRVAFQNLLQHYATLR
-44 CGQRN
+44 G

-96 QGKFATGYPAKNII
+96 QQKLTTGYPAKNII

-118 LYQNGALAL
+118 LYQNGTLVL
-127 DVDITEPR
+127 DLDITER
-135 DLIQLLETFFA
+135 QNLIHLLQTFFA

-154 WDAAVN
+154 WDAAVD
-160 TFQDTIPQLGAKLEA
+160 TFQDTIPELGAKLET
-175 LIQTERQNTPEFRE
+175 LIQTERQNTAAFRE

-208 TEVERMLAQHL
+208 AEVERMLAQHL
-219 LTERIFR
+219 MTERIFR
-226 TVFDNPDFTNRNII
+226 TVFDNPDFTRRNVI
-240 AREIEKVIRVLTQHA
+240 AREIEKVIDVLTQHA
-255 LNRNQFLKSL
+255 LNRTQFFRELQP
-265 DGFYEAVE
+265 FYEAIE
-273 NTARTLTDYSQKQEF
+273 KTASTLTDVSQKQDF

-314 QPIVDFMVNSVQHL
+314 QPIVDFMVNSVQHI

-387 ATMNIEHA
+387 ASMNIEHA
-395 YFEKM
+395 YYEKM

-425 QTGEFAYFTPENTL
+425 QTGHFAFLTAENTL
-439 RVREQKD
+439 RVEEQKD

-461 QQNEN
+461 QANEN
-466 DNNQNRQH
+466 DNNQNRPH

-485 VAASTAQLKN
+485 AAASSAQMKN

-514 EGIIALITNNSF
+514 EGIIAFITNNSF
-526 IEAKQFDGLRQCLA
+526 IDGKMFDGLRQCLA
-540 EEFDT
+540 EEFNT

-554 IERKRHPGD
+554 IERKRHPGE

-570 VGVSINLFVKTGENR
+570 VGVSINLLVKTKEPR
-585 EGKARL
+585 EGGARI
-591 LYHDAT
+591 LYHDET
-597 AELSKSDT
+597 AARSKADT
-605 FQFLEETAHVGNV
+605 FHFLEETAHVGNV
-618 KWRELQP
+618 TWRDIQP
-625 NARQMWL
+625 NARHMWL
-632 TEGLCSDFETLL
+632 TEGLKTDFNTFI
-644 PMGTKAAKAAK
+644 PICTKSAKAAK
-655 GDVEG
+655 GEVAG
-660 TLFKTYSLGVI
+660 TLFKTYGLGVA
-671 TARDAWAYHFHQ
+671 TNRDNWTYHFSQ
-683 ETLAANMARMIEFY
+683 ETLAANMTRMMENYNNEVARW
-697 NAETSRWERRTDRQI
+697 NRRSERDINVKDFVDTDKTK
-712 AVNNFVNTERAQIK
+712 VK
-726 WTDRLKAALE
+726 WTRSLMSRLRQGHLAA
-736 KGTRVEFSPEKIRT
+736 FSPEKVRT

-762 FDRLMNQRVYVMPSI
+762 FDRMMNECVYVMSSI
-777 FPTSEMENRVIC
+777 FPTPETENRVIC
-789 VTGPGSSQPSH
+789 VKAPASSQRFH
-800 VLMTDVIPN
+800 VLLTDVIPDL
-809 VHLTGDSQCFPF
+809 HLTGDSQCFPF
-821 YVYDEDG
+821 YTYDEDG

-838 ALGHFRTHYGDE
+838 ALSQFRAHYADD
-850 TISKWD
+850 TITKWD
-856 IFHYNYALLHH
+856 IFHYNYAVLHH

-882 PHLPFAPDFW
+882 PHIPFAPEFW
-892 GFVNIGRQLADL
+892 RFVDIGRQLADL
-904 HVNYEALDVMPKL
+904 HVNYEQLDVLPNL

-928 KMELSADKTQLH
+928 KMALSKDKTSLR
-940 YNDSL
+940 YNESL
-945 TVVDIPAAVFD
+945 TVVDIPSEVFD
-956 YRLGR
+956 YRLGT
-961 RSALEWLIDRYRVKP
+961 RSALEWVLDRYRVKP
-976 DPNGSGIVS
+976 DPNGSGIIA
-985 DPNGADAQYIVR
+985 DPNGVDAQYIVR

-1005 SQETVRLV
+1005 SVETVRLV
-1013 GELPPLLASD
+1013 GALPSLFP
-1023 EERPPSP
+1023 

>member
-1 MLNIKTTHKPIKNYY
+1 MLNIKPTHKPITTYY
-16 AELKQFTKLGAQHE
+16 AELRQYTNLGAQHE
-30 GAVRVAFQTLLQYY
+30 GAVRVAFQNLLQHYATLR
-44 CGQRN
+44 G

-56 TRTTPNGNHIRID
+56 TRTTPNGNNIRID

-84 AKDLLDDLPAEA
+84 AKDLLDELPTEA
-96 QGKFATGYPAKNII
+96 QQKLTTGYPAKNII

-118 LYQNGALAL
+118 LYQNGALVL
-127 DVDITEPR
+127 DLDITER
-135 DLIQLLETFFA
+135 QNLIHLLQTFFA

-154 WDAAVN
+154 WDAAVD
-160 TFQDTIPQLGAKLEA
+160 TFQDTIPELGAKLET
-175 LIQTERQNTPEFRE
+175 LIRTERQHTPAFRE

-208 TEVERMLAQHL
+208 AEVERMLAQHL
-219 LTERIFR
+219 MTERIFR
-226 TVFDNPDFTNRNII
+226 TVFDNPDFTHRNII
-240 AREIEKVIRVLTQHA
+240 AREIENVIRVLTQHA
-255 LNRNQFLKSL
+255 LNRNQFFRELQP
-265 DGFYEAVE
+265 FYEAIE
-273 NTARTLTDYSQKQEF
+273 KTASTLTDFSQKQEF

-314 QPIVDFMVNSVQHL
+314 QPIVDFMVNSVQHI

-387 ATMNIEHA
+387 ASMNIEHA
-395 YFEKM
+395 YYEKM

-425 QTGEFAYFTPENTL
+425 QTGNFTFLTAENTL
-439 RVREQKD
+439 RVEEQKK
-446 TPMFVVIGNPPYNAG
+446 TPMFVVIGNPPYNAS
-461 QQNEN
+461 QANEN
-466 DNNQNRQH
+466 DNNKNRPH

-485 VAASTAQLKN
+485 AAASIAQLKN

-526 IEAKQFDGLRQCLA
+526 IDGKMFDGLRQCLA
-540 EEFDT
+540 EEFNT

-570 VGVSINLFVKTGENR
+570 VGVSINLLVKTKEPR
-585 EGKARL
+585 EGGARI
-591 LYHDAT
+591 LYHDET
-597 AELSKSDT
+597 AARSKTDT
-605 FQFLEETAHVGNV
+605 FHFLEETAHVGNV
-618 KWRELQP
+618 AWRDIQP

-632 TEGLCSDFETLL
+632 TEGLRSDFETFL

-655 GDVEG
+655 GEVEG
-660 TLFKTYSLGVI
+660 TLFKTFVLGVS
-671 TARDAWAYHFHQ
+671 TNRDAWVYNFQPTSLEENIHRTLRAYNRCVLEWQ
-683 ETLAANMARMIEFY
+683 ETASQSGITVDEFAAQHTR
-697 NAETSRWERRTDRQI
+697 D
-712 AVNNFVNTERAQIK
+712 IK
-726 WTDRLKAALE
+726 WSRDLKVKLQRGRRAEFAASKL
-736 KGTRVEFSPEKIRT
+736 RT
-750 SLYRPFTKMHLY
+750 SLYRPFTKAHL
-762 FDRLMNQRVYVMPSI
+762 FLDSVLMDRIAGSPSI
-777 FPTSEMENRVIC
+777 FPKPETENRVIC
-789 VTGPGSSQPSH
+789 VQAPASSQPFH
-800 VLMTDVIPN
+800 VLLTDVIPDL
-809 VHLTGDSQCFPF
+809 HLTGASQCFPF
-821 YVYDEDG
+821 YTYDEDG

-838 ALGHFRTHYGDE
+838 ALSHFRAHYADD
-850 TISKWD
+850 TITKWD

-867 PEYRETY
+867 PDYRETY

-882 PHLPFAPDFW
+882 PHIPFAPEFW
-892 GFVNIGRQLADL
+892 QFVKIGRQLADL
-904 HVNYEALDVMPKL
+904 HVNYEALDVMPKVV
-917 IETPPLNWHVE
+917 ETPPLNWRVE
-928 KMELSADKTQLH
+928 KMALSKDKTSLR
-940 YNDSL
+940 YNESL
-945 TVVDIPAAVFD
+945 TVADIPPEVFD
-956 YRLGR
+956 YRLGT
-961 RSALEWLIDRYRVKP
+961 RSALEWVIDRYRVKP
-976 DPNGSGIVS
+976 DPNGSGIVA
-985 DPNGADAQYIVR
+985 DPNVEDAQYIVR

-1013 GELPPLLASD
+1013 GALPPLF
-1023 EERPPSP
+1023 P

>member
-1 MLNIKTTHKPIKNYY
+1 MLNIKPTHKPITTYY
-16 AELKQFTKLGAQHE
+16 AELRQYTKLGAQHE
-30 GAVRVAFQTLLQYY
+30 GAVRVAFQNLLQHYATLR
-44 CGQRN
+44 G

-84 AKDLLDDLPAEA
+84 AKDLLDELPTEA
-96 QGKFATGYPAKNII
+96 QQKLTTGYPAKNII

-118 LYQNGALAL
+118 LYQNGVLVL
-127 DVDITEPR
+127 DLDITER
-135 DLIQLLETFFA
+135 QNLIHLLQTFFA

-160 TFQDTIPQLGAKLEA
+160 TFQDTIPELGARLET
-175 LIQTERQNTPEFRE
+175 LIRTERQHTPAFRE

-208 TEVERMLAQHL
+208 AEVERMLAQHL
-219 LTERIFR
+219 MTERIFA
-226 TVFDNPDFTNRNII
+226 TVFNNRDFTRRNII
-240 AREIEKVIRVLTQHA
+240 AREIETVIDVLTQYA
-255 LNRNQFLKSL
+255 FDR
-265 DGFYEAVE
+265 DGFFKDLNPFYAAVE
-273 NTARTLTDYSQKQEF
+273 RTAANLTDFSQKQEF

-314 QPIVDFMVNSVQHL
+314 QPIVDFMVNSVQHI

-387 ATMNIEHA
+387 ASMNIEHA
-395 YFEKM
+395 YYEKM

-425 QTGEFAYFTPENTL
+425 QTGNFAFLTAENTL
-439 RVREQKD
+439 RVEEQKD
-446 TPMFVVIGNPPYNAG
+446 TPMFVIIGNPPYNAG
-461 QQNEN
+461 QANEN
-466 DNNQNRQH
+466 DNNQNRPH

-485 VAASTAQLKN
+485 AAASTAQLKN

-526 IEAKQFDGLRQCLA
+526 IDGKMFDGLRQCLV
-540 EEFDT
+540 EEFNT

-570 VGVSINLFVKTGENR
+570 VGVSINLLVKTKEPR
-585 EGKARL
+585 EGGARI
-591 LYHDAT
+591 LYHDETAT
-597 AELSKSDT
+597 LSKSRT
-605 FQFLEETAHVGNV
+605 FHFLEETAHVGNV
-618 KWRELQP
+618 TWRDIQP
-625 NARQMWL
+625 NARHMWL
-632 TEGLCSDFETLL
+632 TDGLETDFNTFI

-655 GDVEG
+655 GEAEG
-660 TLFKTYSLGVI
+660 TIFKTYSLGVI
-671 TARDAWAYHFHQ
+671 TSRDAWVYNFN
-683 ETLAANMARMIEFY
+683 ETALKENMTRMIEFY
-697 NAETSRWERRTDRQI
+697 NAETSRWERRTDRQL
-712 AVNNFVNTERAQIK
+712 AVNDFVNTDRTKIK
-726 WTDRLKAALE
+726 WTDRLKAAVE
-736 KGTRVEFSPEKIRT
+736 KGTQVEFSPEKIRT
-750 SLYRPFTKMHLY
+750 ALERPFTKKHLY

-777 FPTSEMENRVIC
+777 FPTSEAEQENRVLC
-789 VTGPGSSQPSH
+789 VKAPGSHHPFH
-800 VLMTDVIPN
+800 VLMTDVIPD

-821 YVYDEDG
+821 YTYDEDG

-838 ALGHFRTHYGDE
+838 ALSHFRAHYADE
-850 TISKWD
+850 TITKWD
-856 IFHYNYALLHH
+856 IFHYNYAILHH

-882 PHLPFAPDFW
+882 PHIPFAPDFW
-892 GFVNIGRQLADL
+892 RFVEIGRALADL
-904 HVNYEALDVMPKL
+904 HVNYETLDVMPKVV
-917 IETPPLNWHVE
+917 ETPPLNWRVE
-928 KMELSADKTQLH
+928 KMTLSKDKTSLR
-940 YNDSL
+940 YNESL
-945 TVVDIPAAVFD
+945 TVADIPPEVFD
-956 YRLGR
+956 YRLGT
-961 RSALEWLIDRYRVKP
+961 RSALEWVIDRYRVKP
-976 DPNGSGIVS
+976 DPNGSGIIA
-985 DPNGADAQYIVR
+985 DPNVEDAQYIVR

-1005 SQETVRLV
+1005 SVETVRLV
-1013 GELPPLLASD
+1013 GELPPLF
-1023 EERPPSP
+1023 P

>member
-1 MLNIKTTHKPIKNYY
+1 MLNIKPTHKPIKTYY
-16 AELKQFTKLGAQHE
+16 TELERYATLGAQHE

-56 TRTTPNGNHIRID
+56 TRATPNGNHIRID

-96 QGKFATGYPAKNII
+96 QQKFATGYPAKNII

-118 LYQNGALAL
+118 LYQNGTLVL
-127 DVDITEPR
+127 DLDLTEPR
-135 DLIQLLETFFA
+135 NLIHLLETFFA

-154 WDAAVN
+154 WDAAVE
-160 TFQDTIPQLGAKLEA
+160 TFQDTIPELGAKLET

-189 AFAHFHQ
+189 AFAHFHR
-196 QCRDAINPNLAE
+196 QCQEAINPNLAE

-219 LTERIFR
+219 MTERIFR
-226 TVFDNPDFTNRNII
+226 TVFNNPDFTRRNII
-240 AREIEKVIRVLTQHA
+240 AREIENVINVLTQYA
-255 LNRNQFLKSL
+255 FDRDQFLQSL
-265 DGFYEAVE
+265 NPFYAAIEK
-273 NTARTLTDYSQKQEF
+273 TASTLSDFSQKQEF

-359 QDIPGIALDKKYK
+359 QDIPGIAMEKKYK

-425 QTGEFAYFTPENTL
+425 QTGEFAYFTPENTM
-439 RVREQKD
+439 RVREQKE
-446 TPMFVVIGNPPYNAG
+446 TPMFVVIGNPPYNAS
-461 QQNEN
+461 QSNEN
-466 DNNQNRQH
+466 DNNKNRPH

-485 VAASTAQLKN
+485 VAASTAQLNN
-495 KLYDPYVKSLRW
+495 KVYDPYVKSLRW
-507 ASDKIGP
+507 ASDKIR
-514 EGIIALITNNSF
+514 EAGIIALITNNNF
-526 IEAKQFDGLRQCLA
+526 IDAKQFDGLRQCLA
-540 EEFDT
+540 EEFDM
-545 LYLLDLGGN
+545 LYMLDLGGN
-554 IERKRHPGD
+554 MRKGQPGTA
-563 SNVFGIK
+563 NVFGIT
-570 VGVSINLFVKTGENR
+570 VGVSINFFVKTGKPR
-585 EGKARL
+585 EGSARIR
-591 LYHDAT
+591 Y
-597 AELSKSDT
+597 SDEAAALPKERT
-605 FQFLEETAHVGNV
+605 FQFLTENAHVGNV
-618 KWRELQP
+618 KWREIQP

-632 TEGLCSDFETLL
+632 TEGLRSDFETFL

-655 GDVEG
+655 GTVEG

-671 TARDAWAYHFHQ
+671 TARDAWAYHFKP
-683 ETLAANMARMIEFY
+683 EKLAANMTRLMENYNSEVARWD
-697 NAETSRWERRTDRQI
+697 RRHERDINVKDFVDTDKTR
-712 AVNNFVNTERAQIK
+712 IK
-726 WTDRLKAALE
+726 WTRSLMSRLRQGHLA
-736 KGTRVEFSPEKIRT
+736 EFSPEKVRRA
-750 SLYRPFTKMHLY
+750 LYRPFTKTHLY
-762 FDRLMNQRVYVMPSI
+762 FDRMMNECVYVMPSI
-777 FPTSEMENRVIC
+777 FPTPETEQENRVLC
-789 VTGPGSSQPSH
+789 VNLTQERPFTCLMANCIPSSIMAGGFGSP
-800 VLMTDVIPN
+800 T
-809 VHLTGDSQCFPF
+809 QCFPF
-821 YVYDEDG
+821 YTYDEDG

-838 ALGHFRTHYGDE
+838 ALSHFRAHYADE

-882 PHLPFAPDFW
+882 PHIPFTPDFW
-892 GFVNIGRQLADL
+892 GFVNIGRALADL
-904 HVNYEALDVMPKL
+904 HVNYEALDVMPNL
-917 IETPPLNWHVE
+917 IETPPLNWRVE
-928 KMELSADKTQLH
+928 KMELSADKTQLR

-945 TVVDIPAAVFD
+945 TVVDIPPEVFE

-985 DPNGADAQYIVR
+985 DPNGEDAQYIVR

-1013 GELPPLLASD
+1013 GELPPLLA
-1023 EERPPSP
+1023 

>member
-1 MLNIKTTHKPIKNYY
+1 MLNIKPTHKPITTYY
-16 AELKQFTKLGAQHE
+16 AELRQYTKLGAQHE
-30 GAVRVAFQTLLQYY
+30 GAVRVAFQNLLQHYATLR
-44 CGQRN
+44 G

-56 TRTTPNGNHIRID
+56 TRTTPNGTHIRID

-84 AKDLLDDLPAEA
+84 AKDLLDELSHEA
-96 QGKFATGYPAKNII
+96 QQKLTTGYPAKNII

-118 LYQNGALAL
+118 LYQNGALVL
-127 DVDITEPR
+127 DLDITER
-135 DLIQLLETFFA
+135 QNLIHLLQTFFA

-154 WDAAVN
+154 WDAAVD
-160 TFQDTIPQLGAKLEA
+160 TFQDTIPELGAKLET
-175 LIQTERQNTPEFRE
+175 LIQTERQNTAAFRE

-208 TEVERMLAQHL
+208 AEVERMLAQHL
-219 LTERIFR
+219 MTERIFA
-226 TVFDNPDFTNRNII
+226 TVFNNRDFTRRNII
-240 AREIEKVIRVLTQHA
+240 AREIETVIDVLTQYA
-255 LNRNQFLKSL
+255 FDRDQFFKDLNP
-265 DGFYEAVE
+265 FYAAVE
-273 NTARTLTDYSQKQEF
+273 RTAANLTDFSQKQEF

-314 QPIVDFMVNSVQHL
+314 QPIVDFMVNSVQHI

-387 ATMNIEHA
+387 ASMNIEHA
-395 YFEKM
+395 YYEKM

-425 QTGEFAYFTPENTL
+425 QTGNFAFLTAENTL
-439 RVREQKD
+439 RVEEQKK
-446 TPMFVVIGNPPYNAG
+446 TPMFVVIGNPPYNAS
-461 QQNEN
+461 QANEN
-466 DNNQNRQH
+466 DNNKNRPH

-485 VAASTAQLKN
+485 AAASIAQLKN

-514 EGIIALITNNSF
+514 EGIIAFITNNSF
-526 IEAKQFDGLRQCLA
+526 LDAEMFDGMRQCLT

-545 LYLLDLGGN
+545 LYLLNLGGN
-554 IERKRHPGD
+554 VRKGQPGD
-563 SNVFGIK
+563 SNVFGIQ
-570 VGVSINLFVKTGENR
+570 VGVSINFLVKTRQPR
-585 EGKARL
+585 EGRARI
-591 LYHDAT
+591 LYTDEAV
-597 AELSKSDT
+597 ALPKERT
-605 FQFLEETAHVGNV
+605 FQFLADCAHVGNV
-618 KWRELQP
+618 TWRELQP

-632 TEGLCSDFETLL
+632 TEGLRDDFETFL

-655 GDVEG
+655 GEAEG
-660 TLFKTYSLGVI
+660 TIFKTYSLGIV
-671 TARDAWAYHFHQ
+671 TSRDAWVYHFKEAALQ
-683 ETLAANMARMIEFY
+683 ENMTRMTEFY
-697 NAETSRWERRTDRQI
+697 NAEVGRWEGRTDRQLS
-712 AVNNFVNTERAQIK
+712 VNDFVNTDRRKIK
-726 WTDRLKAALE
+726 WTDRLKAELK
-736 KGTRVEFSPEKIRT
+736 KGKQVTFSPEKIRA
-750 SLYRPFTKMHLY
+750 SLYRPFTKSHLY

-777 FPTSEMENRVIC
+777 FPTPETEQENRVIC
-789 VTGPGSSQPSH
+789 VPSTGAR
-800 VLMTDVIPN
+800 TDFWCFLSNVIPN
-809 VHLTGDSQCFPF
+809 LTLTGTDGNQCFPF
-821 YVYDEDG
+821 YTYDEDG
-828 TNRRENITDW
+828 SNRRENITDW
-838 ALGHFRTHYGDE
+838 ALSQFRAHYADE
-850 TISKWD
+850 TITKWD

-882 PHLPFAPDFW
+882 PHLPFAPEFW

-904 HVNYEALDVMPKL
+904 HVNYETLNVLPKL

-928 KMELSADKTQLH
+928 KMALSKDKTQLR
-940 YNDSL
+940 YNESL
-945 TVVDIPAAVFD
+945 TVVDIPPEVFD
-956 YRLGR
+956 YRLGT
-961 RSALEWLIDRYRVKP
+961 RSALEWVIDRYRVKP
-976 DPNGSGIVS
+976 DPNGSGIIA
-985 DPNGADAQYIVR
+985 DPNGVDAQYIVR

-1005 SQETVRLV
+1005 SVETVRLV
-1013 GELPPLLASD
+1013 GALPPLF
-1023 EERPPSP
+1023 P

>member
-1 MLNIKTTHKPIKNYY
+1 MLNIKPTHKPIKNYY
-16 AELKQFTKLGAQHE
+16 AELKQLATLGAQHE
-30 GAVRVAFQTLLQYY
+30 GAVRVAFQNLLQHYATLR
-44 CGQRN
+44 G

-96 QGKFATGYPAKNII
+96 QQKFATGYPAKNII

-118 LYQNGALAL
+118 LYQNGALVL
-127 DVDITEPR
+127 DLDITEPR

-160 TFQDTIPQLGAKLEA
+160 TFQDTIPQLGAKLET

-208 TEVERMLAQHL
+208 AEVERMLAQHL
-219 LTERIFR
+219 MTERIFR
-226 TVFDNPDFTNRNII
+226 TVFNNPDFTHRNII
-240 AREIEKVIRVLTQHA
+240 AREIEKVVRVLTQQAFDRH
-255 LNRNQFLKSL
+255 QFLQSL
-265 DGFYEAVE
+265 NPFYAVVE
-273 NTARTLTDYSQKQEF
+273 RTAANLTDFSQKQDF

-395 YFEKM
+395 YYEKM

-413 TFDTFGLMDAPN
+413 TFDTFGLMDVPN
-425 QTGEFAYFTPENTL
+425 QTGEFAYFTPENTM

-446 TPMFVVIGNPPYNAG
+446 TPMFVVIGNPPYNAS

-466 DNNQNRQH
+466 DNNKNRPH

-485 VAASTAQLKN
+485 VAASTAQLNN
-495 KLYDPYVKSLRW
+495 KVYDPYVKSLRW
-507 ASDKIGP
+507 ASDKIGR
-514 EGIIALITNNSF
+514 EGIIVLITNNSF
-526 IEAKQFDGLRQCLA
+526 IHSEMFDGMRQCLA
-540 EEFDT
+540 EEFDW
-545 LYLLDLGGN
+545 LYMLDLGGN
-554 IERKRHPGD
+554 IRKGQPGNA
-563 SNVFGIK
+563 NVFGIT
-570 VGVSINLFVKTGENR
+570 VGVSINLLVKTKDPRQGP
-585 EGKARL
+585 ASI
-591 LYHDAT
+591 LYNDEA
-597 AELSKSDT
+597 AALPKERT
-605 FQFLEETAHVGNV
+605 FQFLEDCAHVGNV
-618 KWRELQP
+618 TWREIQP

-632 TEGLCSDFETLL
+632 TEGLRAEFDTFL
-644 PMGTKAAKAAK
+644 PMGTKVAKASK
-655 GDVEG
+655 GIATGVIFQD
-660 TLFKTYSLGVI
+660 YSLGVV
-671 TARDAWAYHFHQ
+671 TARDAWVYNFSP
-683 ETLAANMARMIEFY
+683 ETLEENLTRMMDNY
-697 NAETSRWERRTDRQI
+697 NSEVVRWDRRRDRDINVRDFVDTDKTR
-712 AVNNFVNTERAQIK
+712 IK
-726 WTDRLKAALE
+726 WTRSLMSRLRQGHLA
-736 KGTRVEFSPEKIRT
+736 EFSPEKVRRA
-750 SLYRPFTKMHLY
+750 LYRPFTKTHLY
-762 FDRLMNQRVYVMPSI
+762 FDRMMNECVYVMPSI
-777 FPTSEMENRVIC
+777 FPTPETEQENRVIC
-789 VTGPGSSQPSH
+789 VPSTGSR
-800 VLMTDVIPN
+800 TDFWCFLSNVIPN
-809 VHLTGDSQCFPF
+809 LTLTGSDGNQCFPF
-821 YVYDEDG
+821 YIYDEDG
-828 TNRRENITDW
+828 KNRRENITDW
-838 ALGHFRTHYGDE
+838 ALSHFRAHYDDE
-850 TISKWD
+850 TITKWD
-856 IFHYNYALLHH
+856 IFHYNYAILHH

-892 GFVNIGRQLADL
+892 GFVNIGRALADL
-904 HVNYEALDVMPKL
+904 HVNYEALDVMPNL
-917 IETPPLNWHVE
+917 IETPPLNWRVE
-928 KMELSADKTQLH
+928 KMELSADKTQLR

-945 TVVDIPAAVFD
+945 TVVDIPPEVFD

-985 DPNGADAQYIVR
+985 DPNGSDAQYIVR
-997 LVGQVMHV
+997 LIGQVMHV

-1013 GELPPLLASD
+1013 GELPPLLA
-1023 EERPPSP
+1023 

>member
-30 GAVRVAFQTLLQYY
+30 GAVRVAFQNLLQHYATSR
-44 CGQRN
+44 G

-84 AKDLLDDLPAEA
+84 AKDLLDDLPTEA
-96 QGKFATGYPAKNII
+96 QQKFAISYPAKNII

-118 LYQNGALAL
+118 LYQNGALIL

-135 DLIQLLETFFA
+135 NLIQLLEAFFA

-189 AFAHFHQ
+189 AFANFHQ

-219 LTERIFR
+219 MTERIFR

-240 AREIEKVIRVLTQHA
+240 AQEIEKVIRVLTQHA

-273 NTARTLTDYSQKQEF
+273 NTARTLTDYSQKQDF

-395 YFEKM
+395 YYEKM
-400 GRYEPFKHICFVD
+400 GRYEPFKYICFVD

-425 QTGEFAYFTPENTL
+425 QTGEFAYFTPENTM
-439 RVREQKD
+439 RVQEQKE
-446 TPMFVVIGNPPYNAG
+446 TPMFVVIGNPPYNAS

-466 DNNQNRQH
+466 DNNKNRSH

-485 VAASTAQLKN
+485 VAASTAQLNN
-495 KLYDPYVKSLRW
+495 KVYDPYVKSLRW
-507 ASDKIGP
+507 ASDKIG
-514 EGIIALITNNSF
+514 EAGIIAVITNNSF
-526 IEAKQFDGLRQCLA
+526 IDAKQFDGLRQCLA

-570 VGVSINLFVKTGENR
+570 VGVSINLFVKTPEKRDG
-585 EGKARL
+585 GARL

-597 AELSKSDT
+597 AELSKADT

-632 TEGLCSDFETLL
+632 TEGFRADFNTFI

-655 GDVEG
+655 SEGAG
-660 TLFKTYSLGVI
+660 TLFKTYSLGVV
-671 TARDAWAYHFHQ
+671 TNRDAWVYHFSP
-683 ETLAANMARMIEFY
+683 ETLAENMTRLMENYNNEVARWD
-697 NAETSRWERRTDRQI
+697 RRHEREINVKDFVDTDKTK
-712 AVNNFVNTERAQIK
+712 VK
-726 WTDRLKAALE
+726 WTRSLMSRLRQGHLA
-736 KGTRVEFSPEKIRT
+736 EFSQEKVRRA
-750 SLYRPFTKMHLY
+750 LYRPFTKTHLY
-762 FDRLMNQRVYVMPSI
+762 FDRMMNECVFVMPSI
-777 FPTSEMENRVIC
+777 FPTSEVENRAIC
-789 VTGPGSSQPSH
+789 VTGPGSSQPFN

-809 VHLTGDSQCFPF
+809 LHLTGDSQCFPF
-821 YVYDEDG
+821 YTYDEDG

-838 ALGHFRTHYGDE
+838 ALSHFRAHYADE

-892 GFVNIGRQLADL
+892 GFVSIGRQLADL
-904 HVNYEALDVMPKL
+904 HVNYETLDVMPNL
-917 IETPPLNWHVE
+917 IETPPLNWRVE

-940 YNDSL
+940 YNESL
-945 TVVDIPAAVFD
+945 TVVDIPPEVFD

-985 DPNGADAQYIVR
+985 DPNGVDGQYIVR

-1013 GELPPLLASD
+1013 GELPPLLA
-1023 EERPPSP
+1023 

>member
-1 MLNIKTTHKPIKNYY
+1 MLNIKPTHKPIKNYY
-16 AELKQFTKLGAQHE
+16 AELKQFTKLGAGHE

-96 QGKFATGYPAKNII
+96 QQKFATGYPPKNII

-118 LYQNGALAL
+118 LYQNGALVL

-135 DLIQLLETFFA
+135 NLIHLLETFFA

-160 TFQDTIPQLGAKLEA
+160 TFQDTIPELGAKLET

-219 LTERIFR
+219 MTERIFR
-226 TVFDNPDFTNRNII
+226 TVFNNPDFTRRNII
-240 AREIEKVIRVLTQHA
+240 AREIENVIDVLTRYA
-255 LNRNQFLKSL
+255 FDRDQFLQSL
-265 DGFYEAVE
+265 NPFYAAIEK
-273 NTARTLTDYSQKQEF
+273 TASTLSDFSQKQDF

-328 LKTHFGKSLADT
+328 LKTHFGKSLSDT

-395 YFEKM
+395 YYEKM

-425 QTGEFAYFTPENTL
+425 QTGEFAYFTPENTM
-439 RVREQKD
+439 RVREQKE
-446 TPMFVVIGNPPYNAG
+446 TPMFVVIGNPPYNAR
-461 QQNEN
+461 QQNAN

-485 VAASTAQLKN
+485 VAASHAQTKN

-507 ASDKIGP
+507 ASDKIR
-514 EGIIALITNNSF
+514 EAGIIALITNNSF
-526 IEAKQFDGLRQCLA
+526 IDAQQFDGLRQCLA

-570 VGVSINLFVKTGENR
+570 VGVSINLFVKTAEKR
-585 EGKARL
+585 EGKARI

-597 AELSKSDT
+597 ATRSKSDT
-605 FQFLEETAHVGNV
+605 FQFLAETAHVGNV

-632 TEGLCSDFETLL
+632 TEGLHADFNTFI

-655 GDVEG
+655 GAG
-660 TLFKTYSLGVI
+660 ATTLFQTFSLGVS
-671 TARDAWAYHFHQ
+671 TNRDAWAYHFNP

-697 NAETSRWERRTDRQI
+697 NAETSRWERRTDRQFS
-712 AVNNFVNTERAQIK
+712 VNDFVNPERTQIK

-736 KGTRVEFSPEKIRT
+736 KGTRVEFSPEKRRT

-762 FDRLMNQRVYVMPSI
+762 FDRLMNSRVHVMPAI
-777 FPTSEMENRVIC
+777 FPTPEAENRVIC
-789 VTGPGSSQPSH
+789 VNAPGSSQSFYG
-800 VLMTDVIPN
+800 LMTDVIPDL
-809 VHLTGDSQCFPF
+809 HLTGDSQCFP
-821 YVYDEDG
+821 YYTYDEDG

-838 ALGHFRTHYGDE
+838 ALSHFRAHYGDD
-850 TISKWD
+850 TITKWD
-856 IFHYNYALLHH
+856 IFHYNYAILHH

-882 PHLPFAPDFW
+882 PHLPFAPEFW
-892 GFVNIGRQLADL
+892 GFVNIGRALADM
-904 HVNYEALDVMPKL
+904 HVNYETLDVMPNL
-917 IETPPLNWHVE
+917 IETPPLNWRVE
-928 KMELSADKTQLH
+928 KMELSADKTQLR

-945 TVVDIPAAVFD
+945 TVVDIPPAVFD
-956 YRLGR
+956 YRLGT

-985 DPNGADAQYIVR
+985 DPNGSDAQYIVR
-997 LVGQVMHV
+997 LIGQVMHV

-1013 GELPPLLASD
+1013 GELPRLT
-1023 EERPPSP
+1023 

>member
-1 MLNIKTTHKPIKNYY
+1 MLNIKPTHKPIKNYY

-30 GAVRVAFQTLLQYY
+30 GAVRVAFQNLLQHYATLR
-44 CGQRN
+44 G

-84 AKDLLDDLPAEA
+84 AKDLLDNLPAEA
-96 QGKFATGYPAKNII
+96 QLKFATGYPAKNII

-118 LYQNGALAL
+118 LYQNGALVL
-127 DVDITEPR
+127 DLDITEPR
-135 DLIQLLETFFA
+135 NLIQLLETFFA

-160 TFQDTIPQLGAKLEA
+160 TFQDTIPQLGAKLET

-189 AFAHFHQ
+189 AFAHFHR
-196 QCRDAINPNLAE
+196 QCQEAINPNLPA
-208 TEVERMLAQHL
+208 TEVERMLTQHL
-219 LTERIFR
+219 MTEHIFR
-226 TVFDNPDFTNRNII
+226 TVFDNLDFTRRNVI
-240 AREIEKVIRVLTQHA
+240 AREIEKVIDVLTREA
-255 LNRNQFLKSL
+255 LNRSQFFGELKP
-265 DGFYEAVE
+265 FYEAVE
-273 NTARTLTDYSQKQEF
+273 NTARTLTDYSQKQDF

-372 GELHCNEVM
+372 SELHCNEVM

-395 YFEKM
+395 YYEKM

-425 QTGEFAYFTPENTL
+425 QTGEFAYFTPENTM
-439 RVREQKD
+439 RVREQKE

-485 VAASTAQLKN
+485 VAASHAQTKN

-507 ASDKIGP
+507 ASDKIG
-514 EGIIALITNNSF
+514 EAGIIVLITNNSF
-526 IEAKQFDGLRQCLA
+526 IDAQQFDGLRQCLA

-570 VGVSINLFVKTGENR
+570 VGVSINLFVKTAETR
-585 EGKARL
+585 EGKARI

-597 AELSKSDT
+597 ATRSKSDT

-632 TEGLCSDFETLL
+632 TEGLHADFNTFI

-655 GDVEG
+655 AAGAT
-660 TLFKTYSLGVI
+660 TLFQTFSLGVS
-671 TARDAWAYHFHQ
+671 TNRDAWAYHFNS

-697 NAETSRWERRTDRQI
+697 NAETSRWERRTDRQL
-712 AVNNFVNTERAQIK
+712 AVNDFVNTERAQIK
-726 WTDRLKAALE
+726 WTDRLKAALA
-736 KGTRVEFSPEKIRT
+736 KGTRVEFSPEKRRT

-762 FDRLMNQRVYVMPSI
+762 FDRLMNSRVHVMPAI
-777 FPTSEMENRVIC
+777 FPTPEAENRVIC
-789 VTGPGSSQPSH
+789 VNAPGSSQSFYG
-800 VLMTDVIPN
+800 LMTDVIPDL
-809 VHLTGDSQCFPF
+809 HLTGDSQCFPF
-821 YVYDEDG
+821 YTYDEDG

-838 ALGHFRTHYGDE
+838 ALSHFRAHYDDE

-856 IFHYNYALLHH
+856 IFHYNYAILHH

-882 PHLPFAPDFW
+882 PHIPFAPEFW
-892 GFVNIGRQLADL
+892 GFVNIGRALADL
-904 HVNYEALDVMPKL
+904 HVNYEALDVMPQL
-917 IETPPLNWHVE
+917 IETPPLNWRVK
-928 KMELSADKTQLH
+928 KMELSADKTQLR

-945 TVVDIPAAVFD
+945 TVVDIPPTVFD

-985 DPNGADAQYIVR
+985 DPNGSDAQYIVR
-997 LVGQVMHV
+997 LIGQVMHV
-1005 SQETVRLV
+1005 SQDTVRLV
-1013 GELPPLLASD
+1013 GELPPLLAS
-1023 EERPPSP
+1023 E

>member
-1 MLNIKTTHKPIKNYY
+1 MLNIKPTHKPIKTYY

-30 GAVRVAFQTLLQYY
+30 GAVRVAFQNLLQHYATLR
-44 CGQRN
+44 G

-69 GEIVTDFGLIFGHWE
+69 GEIVTDFGLIFGLWE

-96 QGKFATGYPAKNII
+96 QQKFATGYPAKNII

-118 LYQNGALAL
+118 LYQNGALVL
-127 DVDITEPR
+127 DLDITEPR
-135 DLIQLLETFFA
+135 DLIQLLEAFFA

-154 WDAAVN
+154 WDAAVE

-208 TEVERMLAQHL
+208 AEVERMLAQHL

-226 TVFDNPDFTNRNII
+226 TVFDNPDFTRRNVI
-240 AREIEKVIRVLTQHA
+240 ASEIEKVIDVLTREA
-255 LNRNQFLKSL
+255 LNRSQFFSELKP
-265 DGFYEAVE
+265 FYDAIEK
-273 NTARTLTDYSQKQEF
+273 TASTLSDFSQKQEF

-425 QTGEFAYFTPENTL
+425 QTGEFAYFTPENTM
-439 RVREQKD
+439 RVQEQKD

-485 VAASTAQLKN
+485 AAASTAQLNN

-507 ASDKIGP
+507 ASDKIR
-514 EGIIALITNNSF
+514 EAGIIALITNNNF
-526 IEAKQFDGLRQCLA
+526 IDAKQFDGLRQCLA
-540 EEFDT
+540 EEFDM
-545 LYLLDLGGN
+545 LYMLDLGGN
-554 IERKRHPGD
+554 IRKGQPGTA
-563 SNVFGIK
+563 NVFGITI
-570 VGVSINLFVKTGENR
+570 GVSINFFVKTGQPR
-585 EGKARL
+585 EGSARI
-591 LYHDAT
+591 LY
-597 AELSKSDT
+597 SDEAAALPKERT
-605 FQFLEETAHVGNV
+605 FQFLAETAHVGNV
-618 KWRELQP
+618 KWREIQP
-625 NARQMWL
+625 NARQIWL
-632 TEGLCSDFETLL
+632 TEGLATDFNTFL

-655 GDVEG
+655 GETEG
-660 TLFKTYSLGVI
+660 TLFKTYSLGVS
-671 TARDAWAYHFHQ
+671 TSRDAWVYNFSQ
-683 ETLAANMARMIEFY
+683 EQLEANMTRMIEFY

-712 AVNNFVNTERAQIK
+712 PVNDFVNPERTQIK

-762 FDRLMNQRVYVMPSI
+762 FDRLMNQRVYGMPAL
-777 FPTSEMENRVIC
+777 FPTPQTEEENRVIC
-789 VTGPGSSQPSH
+789 VPGVGGRAPFWCCMGNVLPSSSI
-800 VLMTDVIPN
+800 VTLDAN
-809 VHLTGDSQCFPF
+809 QCFPF
-821 YVYDEDG
+821 YTYDEDG

-838 ALGHFRTHYGDE
+838 ALSHFRAHYDDD
-850 TISKWD
+850 TITKWD
-856 IFHYNYALLHH
+856 IFHYNYAILHH

-882 PHLPFAPDFW
+882 PHIPFAPDFW
-892 GFVNIGRQLADL
+892 GFVNIGRALADL
-904 HVNYEALDVMPKL
+904 HVNYETLDVMPNL
-917 IETPPLNWHVE
+917 IETPPLNWRVE
-928 KMELSADKTQLH
+928 KMELSADKTQLC

-945 TVVDIPAAVFD
+945 TVVDIPPAVFD

-985 DPNGADAQYIVR
+985 DPNGSDAQYIVR
-997 LVGQVMHV
+997 LIGQVMHV

-1013 GELPPLLASD
+1013 GELPPLLA
-1023 EERPPSP
+1023 